1 MAKKT
6 RKQTRKVSRSA
17 RSSSTSS
24 SSSAGPAV
32 QSTAASVQTTAA
44 VGLSSRMSASE
55 FNPDYSQTIK
65 DLKRIGA
72 LAGTFFVVLVIISFF
87 LR

>member
-6 RKQTRKVSRSA
+6 KKQTRKVSRSA
-17 RSSSTSS
+17 RTSS
-24 SSSAGPAV
+24 AAPAV
-32 QSTAASVQTTAA
+32 QSTAAPVQSTAA
-44 VGLSSRMSASE
+44 VGLSSRMTASD